1 MNIIIHLFRS
11 VSVESL
17 QDSRDR
23 KYRNEIKYKIDALND
38 RGLSI
43 LWYNISVLLISSRN
57 TRLFNNNVKS

>member
-1 MNIIIHLFRS
+1 MNIRIHLFRS

-23 KYRNEIKYKIDALND
+23 KYRNEIEYKIDALND

-57 TRLFNNNVKS
+57 TRLFNNNAKS

>member
-1 MNIIIHLFRS
+1 MNIRIHLFRS

-57 TRLFNNNVKS
+57 TRLFNNNAKS